1 MIPNPF
7 YTMIINVSMSN
18 TGRYISSLYMTSLH
32 LHKLLFYFVYVG
44 T

>member
-18 TGRYISSLYMTSLH
+18 TGRYLSSLYMTLLH